1 MMNSLQNQMTQFEK
15 NFWKIFK
22 EELKKEYNINIDS
35 NLQLENSLNFNNS
48 DFLNAIM
55 NVLYKQTTPGKKVL
69 YKILSDYLPKE
80 LNFEKI
86 VTFDEF
92 SSLIDHIIDIL
103 VNN

>member
-1 MMNSLQNQMTQFEK
+1 MNSLQSQMTQFEK
-15 NFWKIFK
+15 NFWNELKK
-22 EELKKEYNINIDS
+22 ELKKEYNIDIDS
-35 NLQLENSLNFNNS
+35 NLQLENSLNFNNG
-48 DFLNAIM
+48 DFLNALM
-55 NVLYKQTTPGKKVL
+55 DVLYKQTTPMKKVL
-69 YKILSDYLPKE
+69 YKILSNYLPKE

>member
-1 MMNSLQNQMTQFEK
+1 MNSLQSQMTQFEE
-15 NFWKIFK
+15 NFWNELKK
-22 EELKKEYNINIDS
+22 ELKKEYNIDIDS
-35 NLQLENSLNFNNS
+35 NLQLENSLNFNNG
-48 DFLNAIM
+48 DFLNALTD
-55 NVLYKQTTPGKKVL
+55 VLYKQTTPMKKVL
-69 YKILSDYLPKE
+69 YKILSNYLPKE

>member
-1 MMNSLQNQMTQFEK
+1 MNSLQSQMTQFEE
-15 NFWKIFK
+15 NFWNELKK
-22 EELKKEYNINIDS
+22 ELKKEYNIDIDS

-48 DFLNAIM
+48 NFLNALM
-55 NVLYKQTTPGKKVL
+55 DVLYKQTTPMKKVL
-69 YKILSDYLPKE
+69 YKILSNYLPKE

>member
-1 MMNSLQNQMTQFEK
+1 MNSLQSQMTQFEE
-15 NFWKIFK
+15 NFWNELKK
-22 EELKKEYNINIDS
+22 ELKKEYNIDIDS
-35 NLQLENSLNFNNS
+35 NLQLENSLNFNNG
-48 DFLNAIM
+48 DFLNALM
-55 NVLYKQTTPGKKVL
+55 DVLYKQTTPMKKVL
-69 YKILSDYLPKE
+69 YKILSNYLPKE

>member
-1 MMNSLQNQMTQFEK
+1 M
-15 NFWKIFK
+15 
-22 EELKKEYNINIDS
+22 D
-35 NLQLENSLNFNNS
+35 
-48 DFLNAIM
+48 
-55 NVLYKQTTPGKKVL
+55 VLYKQTTPMKKVL
-69 YKILSDYLPKE
+69 YKILSNYLPKE